1 MYPHLCQLALTT
13 KHPHLCSSFY
23 KKLLGYQDSGERT
36 VRGIAAARIFSCKK
50 VRAQCYWLTG
60 DDPFFQLEIFHFE
73 QPHSTDNTENMLTR
87 GYNMLF
93 IEAPSLDEICQD
105 PQLAPHMRQICR
117 YHDQGTEHLLV
128 RDIDNNVLDI
138 FSNATSHTLTK
149 PTLRGVGATVND
161 LDREVSHFTQG
172 FGLSESTVP
181 SHFDPQFKRLSEQP
195 QYSGVTQR
203 SKTLVC
209 GGYHL
214 QLTQYNDTGAHHTKA
229 QTDQGVLNIALGIR
243 AYDDFAP
250 LYQSLLD
257 AGYQPLCLPMGDAI
271 SNSAYVHSASLSVE
285 LVQLPTHIQAM
296 WGFPALEPEPEPE
309 PT

>member
-13 KHPHLCSSFY
+13 KHPDLCRSFY
-23 KKLLGYQDSGERT
+23 KKLLGYQDSGGRA

-50 VRAQCYWLTG
+50 VQAHCYWLTG

-93 IEAPSLDEICQD
+93 IEAPSLNEISQD
-105 PQLAPHMRQICR
+105 PHLTPHMRQICR
-117 YHDQGTEHLLV
+117 YRDQDTEHLLV
-128 RDIDNNVLDI
+128 RDIDNNLLDI

-161 LDREVSHFTQG
+161 LDREVAHFTQG
-172 FGLSESTVP
+172 FGLSESSLS
-181 SHFDPQFKRLSEQP
+181 SHFDPLFKRLSEQP
-195 QYSGVTQR
+195 QYSEVTRR

-214 QLTQYNDTGAHHTKA
+214 QLTQYSDVYAHGTKA
-229 QTDQGVLNIALGIR
+229 ATDQGVLNIALGIR
-243 AYDDFAP
+243 EYAEFAP

-257 AGYQPLCLPMGDAI
+257 TGYQPLCLPMGDTI
-271 SNSAYVHSASLSVE
+271 SNSAYVHSTSLSVE
-285 LVQLPTHIQAM
+285 LMQLPTHIQAM
-296 WGFPALEPEPEPE
+296 WGFPTLESVMA
-309 PT
+309 